1 MIKLQYKVWHKID
14 KEMFW
19 GAEKYTEGKWNLAK
33 LMNNE
38 HVVVLYSIDKK
49 DIHGS
54 ETYIF
59 DVVQCGNL
67 YYYVSDIREG
77 SVDLIGLNVDEI
89 IPIKDTEYTIV
100 GSLYEF
106 SG

>member
-33 LMNNE
+33 LMHNE

-67 YYYVSDIREG
+67 YYYVSDMREG
-77 SVDLIGLNVDEI
+77 SVNLIGLNVDEI
-89 IPIKDTEYTIV
+89 IHFKDSEYTIV
-100 GSLYEF
+100 VSLYLF